1 MKYLISFGLA
11 SIWCIF
17 GCGCHSSHI
26 INVNNENLEQ
36 YHLGEY
42 VDACIDR
49 VYYKRNKDRLG
60 AKHSTI
66 HAHKNWQGYLRGRHH
81 RESTYKLSH
90 FSRVTK

>member
-36 YHLGEY
+36 YHLGKY

-49 VYYKRNKDRLG
+49 V
-60 AKHSTI
+60 
-66 HAHKNWQGYLRGRHH
+66 
-81 RESTYKLSH
+81 
-90 FSRVTK
+90 